1 MLQITETGI
10 VIDKLTDVHQR
21 LTEGFKRIYGD
32 DINLDA
38 DSPDGQ
44 MIGLFSQEID
54 NINQAIALIAQML
67 DPYKAIGSWLE
78 QRAMYAGIVRRGAYY
93 SYLNEVVITGKQGV
107 TVHKGSLLSDDNRT
121 KWVTLA
127 DVTLGSNGSARV
139 DLRSQELGAFSLPAN
154 RPLTMDTVTIGVDS
168 ITTTKAAKEGAF
180 EETDGNLLLRF
191 MRSHAINN
199 HDDYQ
204 GLEGALLDLPDVKQ
218 AKVYE
223 NYTNQTDEKGIPPHT
238 LNAVVIG
245 GHDNDIG
252 RTILSKKVGGCGVFG
267 RISNTQTYAGAPR
280 TVYFDRAALVNVKVK
295 LLLERVGGF
304 HDIDTDAIKAALA
317 ATEFD
322 IGESVYAMRLTCQVN
337 AVQGFYIKSIT
348 VNGRDAVSIG
358 VRQCAQIR
366 PEDVEVLIE

>member
-1 MLQITETGI
+1 MLQITDTGI
-10 VIDKLTDVHQR
+10 VIDSLTDVHQR

-44 MIGLFSQEID
+44 MIGLFSQEIE
-54 NINQAIALIAQML
+54 NINQAIAMVAQML
-67 DPYKAIGSWLE
+67 DPYKAMGAWLE
-78 QRAMYAGIVRRGAYY
+78 QRAMYAGIVRRGADY
-93 SYLNEVVITGKQGV
+93 SYLDDVIITGKQGV

-295 LLLERVGGF
+295 LLLERVGASM
-304 HDIDTDAIKAALA
+304 I
-317 ATEFD
+317 
-322 IGESVYAMRLTCQVN
+322 
-337 AVQGFYIKSIT
+337 SIPMPLKP
-348 VNGRDAVSIG
+348 R
-358 VRQCAQIR
+358 
-366 PEDVEVLIE
+366 

>member
-1 MLQITETGI
+1 M
-10 VIDKLTDVHQR
+10 
-21 LTEGFKRIYGD
+21 
-32 DINLDA
+32 
-38 DSPDGQ
+38 
-44 MIGLFSQEID
+44 
-54 NINQAIALIAQML
+54 
-67 DPYKAIGSWLE
+67 
-78 QRAMYAGIVRRGAYY
+78 
-93 SYLNEVVITGKQGV
+93 ITGKQGV

-295 LLLERVGGF
+295 LLLERVGASM
-304 HDIDTDAIKAALA
+304 I
-317 ATEFD
+317 
-322 IGESVYAMRLTCQVN
+322 
-337 AVQGFYIKSIT
+337 SIPMPLKP
-348 VNGRDAVSIG
+348 R
-358 VRQCAQIR
+358 
-366 PEDVEVLIE
+366 